1 MSGGPFKYADIML
14 PLAVPQYY
22 TYIIP
27 DDLDSQ
33 VKIGSRVSV
42 LFGKRKLYTG
52 IIRHLH
58 NSPPQGYEL
67 HPILSVMDPIPLVG
81 ENLLQFWEWMA
92 GYYMCS
98 TGEVFRAAVPAGLK
112 LESETQIF
120 AVENGSETKL
130 SDTEYSILSIAENSP
145 GISIHKVASFLGRKD
160 IMPVIKALLDKKMIS
175 LKENLI
181 ETYKPKVRD
190 IIVLP
195 EEYSTPEKIK
205 ELLDS
210 TEKTAKKQAGT
221 LMAFLHLCDYQD
233 QKGTYKIV
241 KDKLVS
247 APNVSLSSLK
257 TLISK
262 GILLSE
268 KEEISR
274 LAATNIQHI
283 KPNALNATQTIAYMK
298 ILDEFESKQ
307 VVLLH
312 GITSSGKTEIY
323 IHLIEHVLRENKQVL
338 YLLPEIALTTQI
350 ISRLQGVFGN
360 RVGIYH
366 SKFSDAERA
375 EVYENLRGTR
385 KTGSPEYDIILGVR
399 SSVFLPFKNLGL
411 VIVDE
416 EHENTYKQFD
426 PAPRYNARDS
436 VIMLA
441 SMFGARVL
449 LGTATPSFESYLN
462 AINKRYGLVEIKERY
477 LDVKLPEIILTDMRE
492 ARKRKKVYTHFSYTL
507 VDEIAKALEKKEQV
521 ILFQNRRG
529 FSPYLECNACGWI
542 PYCRNC
548 DVTLTYHKKS
558 NSLNCHYCGYSITY
572 PQSCNSCGAHDI
584 VTRGFGT
591 EKVEDEISI
600 LFPSAKVAR
609 MDLDTT
615 RSRKSYEKII
625 SSFEAGKTDILVGT
639 QMISKGL
646 DFERVSVVG
655 ILNADNLLNFP
666 DFRSFERSYQLMMQ
680 VSGRAGRRNEQGRV
694 IIQTSNPQHI
704 VLKHVKT
711 ENYTEFFNH
720 QAGERRMFGYPP
732 FCRLIKLTLRH
743 KKPEIVADASLK
755 LAIELRKKLGVRVIG
770 PEAPLVSRVFTY
782 HQKCIIIKLEKDKHF
797 SERRD
802 FVALSIRNMTTGNE
816 YKSLQIIPDM
826 DPYN

>member
-1 MSGGPFKYADIML
+1 ML

-441 SMFGARVL
+441 SIFGARVL

-492 ARKRKKVYTHFSYTL
+492 ARKQKKVYTHFSYTL